1 MTILIDLSFPT
12 LGNLIKK
19 IKICQIPETSEM
31 SDLLVVA
38 LLFQTILWQA
48 SFVAVA
54 IDTTQV
60 TGQRTLSD
68 SNSTRDSQLFLNGH
82 LYKTD
87 SLVKLV
93 PAFLYS
99 LYLTL

>member
-1 MTILIDLSFPT
+1 
-12 LGNLIKK
+12 
-19 IKICQIPETSEM
+19 M

-38 LLFQTILWQA
+38 LLFQMILWQA

-54 IDTTQV
+54 IDTTRV
-60 TGQRTLSD
+60 TGQRTLSN
-68 SNSTRDSQLFLNGH
+68 SNSTHYIELFLNGH

-87 SLVKLV
+87 SWVKLV

-99 LYLTL
+99 LYLTLQDGHHS